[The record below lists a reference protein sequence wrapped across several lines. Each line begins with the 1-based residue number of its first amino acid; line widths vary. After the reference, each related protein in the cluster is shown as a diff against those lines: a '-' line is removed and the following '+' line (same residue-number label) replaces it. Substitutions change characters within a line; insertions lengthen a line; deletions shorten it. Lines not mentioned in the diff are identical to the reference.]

1 MEKKDYYK
9 ILGVSRN
16 ASQEEIK
23 KAYRKLA
30 HQYHPDKP
38 GGDEKKFKEIN
49 EAYQV
54 LSDEKKRAMYDQYGT
69 ADFASGFGGFGGFGG
84 GGGPQWDFSGFDF
97 GSGWADIGDLSD
109 LFESFFGG
117 MGRGPKRP
125 VYQKGRDLE
134 ITQEISLEE
143 AYFGT
148 VKEFDIKTFVKC
160 DVCNGEGGDKNS
172 GVKTCPTCNGKGEIK
187 EHQRTFFGTFS
198 QIKTCPTCHGTGNV
212 YVKQCQKCNG
222 SGRIKGERHIRVEI
236 LPGVSDNQLI
246 KIKGMGEAGER
257 GAGAGDLYVKIKI
270 KPHKIFE
277 RRGDDLIVKKELNI
291 LDLLLGKKIEIPT
304 IKGEK
309 IEVEIPAHFNLKDYL
324 RIPNEGMPRINS
336 YGKGDLLVDFIIKA
350 PKKLNPKIKKILEN
364 ELND

>member
-9 ILGVSRN
+9 ILGVSRS

-69 ADFASGFGGFGGFGG
+69 ADFSGFEGFGAGTN
-84 GGGPQWDFSGFDF
+84 PQSQWDFSGFDF
-97 GSGWADIGDLSD
+97 KFGAADIGDLND

-117 MGRGPKRP
+117 IWDTPKRA

-134 ITQEISLEE
+134 VLQEISLEE

-148 VKEFDIKTFVKC
+148 VKEFDIKTFIRC

-172 GVKTCPTCNGKGEIK
+172 GVKTCITCNGKGEIK
-187 EHQRTFFGTFS
+187 EHQRTFFGVFS
-198 QIKTCPTCHGTGNV
+198 QIKICPTCHGTGNI

-222 SGRIKGERHIRVEI
+222 FGRIKGERHIRVEI
-236 LPGVSDNQLI
+236 FPGVSDNQLI

-277 RRGDDLIVKKELNI
+277 RRGDDLIVKKELNV

-309 IEVEIPAHFNLKDYL
+309 IEVEIPTHFNLKDYL
-324 RIPNEGMPRINS
+324 RIPYEGMPRINS

-364 ELND
+364 EIDY